1 MVPLQK
7 DLQRGTPVN
16 IILKA
21 DQRSGKLTSGQ
32 IQDILTR
39 GDHPH
44 GIKVRLSD
52 GQIGRVQS
60 LCSDTTSVASSS
72 MSLEPTVHNTPI
84 NERSSGVTDGA
95 SHSSQAPTG
104 IPVQAGTNLMDYVKP
119 SKTSRTASHK
129 ETEKSPQEQLE
140 KMFPELDSGL
150 IAAILD
156 DYSTLEAAEGVL
168 GALCRG

>member
-1 MVPLQK
+1 MVPRQR

-60 LCSDTTSVASSS
+60 LRTNSTSAAHQS
-72 MSLEPTVHNTPI
+72 MSSEPAPSTAFGH
-84 NERSSGVTDGA
+84 RSTGNNDEA
-95 SHSSQAPTG
+95 SHTYQAATG
-104 IPVQAGTNLMDYVKP
+104 FPAQTGTNLMDYVKP
-119 SKTSRTASHK
+119 SKTSRSATNK
-129 ETEKSPQEQLE
+129 EPEKSSQEQME

-150 IAAILD
+150 IAAILG
-156 DYSTLEAAEGVL
+156 DYSSLEAAKGVL
-168 GALCRG
+168 GALSAS

>member
-1 MVPLQK
+1 MVSRQK

-32 IQDILTR
+32 IRDILTR

-52 GQIGRVQS
+52 GQIGRVRSLRPNTTITASQS
-60 LCSDTTSVASSS
+60 MISQ
-72 MSLEPTVHNTPI
+72 PVHHTAI
-84 NERSSGVTDGA
+84 NERSSEVKDGA

-104 IPVQAGTNLMDYVKP
+104 IPAQSATTLADYVKQT
-119 SKTSRTASHK
+119 KTSHSASSK
-129 ETEKSPQEQLE
+129 ETDKSPQEQLE
-140 KMFPELDSGL
+140 KMFLELDSGL
-150 IAAILD
+150 IAAILG
-156 DYSTLEAAEGVL
+156 DYSTLEAAKAVL
-168 GALCRG
+168 AALCAS